1 MMDDI
6 NSSFERNRYFKG
18 KLMTTRDFEME
29 QKYFNDKR
37 RLLNRLFF
45 GGGIVCGLQV
55 IKIDEKTIS
64 IEKGL
69 AIDSSGREVMLEKN
83 IIMDKGIITA
93 ELNKLEGLEDE
104 EFMKDLYLCIQFK
117 EEEKDLV
124 NSVLENKQEHN
135 LVKDSY
141 EIFLSDESPDASDFG
156 LSYLIEDK
164 KLLCVVE
171 DIKETRTVKESQR
184 LKVWQTVPRFV
195 NPGDVFEI
203 VVTVEKG
210 YFSDAVRLEYEI
222 ESEEFEPIKK
232 DGFKIS
238 YSENLKNKDW
248 LQSYKCLVRAKETL
262 GNTSGKIRIKDGKM
276 KISIGD
282 RQYIEEV
289 QLVNSPKIIVESL
302 KERVLNEYSNRGFDD
317 AMASNKGNAICLA
330 RVSFYKYKSSYS
342 IEGVERVRANE
353 YAVSLPLMRVLD
365 NLDKKH
371 DKNAAHLKD
380 ENIVGEVREF
390 LAQTAATSAKT
401 YSSGI
406 QYIDFNSAHKVG
418 NKYFTENE
426 ISHELGIGP
435 VYIGTGLELNY
446 QDTLSGILNN
456 DSEIFYGSN
465 MVFEN
470 SDYAPDLVG
479 AEIGVVLY
487 PNRGTFRI
495 GVSIPPQK
503 HKMQGIQGINVRW
516 WAFRK

>member
-1 MMDDI
+1 MDDI
-6 NSSFERNRYFKG
+6 NSSSFERNRYFKG

-83 IIMDKGIITA
+83 VIMDKGIITA
-93 ELNKLEGLEDE
+93 ELNRLEGLEDN
-104 EFMKDLYLCIQFK
+104 EFMRDLYLCIQYK

-135 LVKDSY
+135 LVKDSCK
-141 EIFLSDESPDASDFG
+141 IFLSDERPDNSDSS

-171 DIKETRTVKESQR
+171 DIKLCRTVKESQR

-210 YFSDAVRLEYEI
+210 YFSDAVRFEYEI
-222 ESEEFEPIKK
+222 ESEEFEPVEK

-238 YSENLKNKDW
+238 YSESLKNKEW
-248 LQSYKCLVRAKETL
+248 LHKYKCLVRAKEAV
-262 GNTSGKIRIKDGKM
+262 GDTSGKIRIKDGKM

-289 QLVNSPKIIVESL
+289 QHVNSPKIIVGSL
-302 KERVLNEYSNRGFDD
+302 KEKVLEEYSNRSYDD
-317 AMASNKGNAICLA
+317 VTATTRNAICLA

-342 IEGVERVRANE
+342 IEAVERVQADE
-353 YAVSLPLMRVLD
+353 YIVSLPLMRALD
-365 NLDKKH
+365 NLDKRH
-371 DKNAAHLKD
+371 EKNAAHSSD
-380 ENIVGEVREF
+380 ENIAGEVREF

-401 YSSGI
+401 HSSGI
-406 QYIDFNSAHKVG
+406 QYIDFKNAHKVG
-418 NKYFTENE
+418 NRYFTENE

-446 QDTLSGILNN
+446 NDTLSGILNN

-465 MVFEN
+465 MIFEN

-495 GVSIPPQK
+495 GVSIPQQK
-503 HKMQGIQGINVRW
+503 HKLQGINVRW

>member
-1 MMDDI
+1 
-6 NSSFERNRYFKG
+6 
-18 KLMTTRDFEME
+18 MTTRDFEME

-64 IEKGL
+64 IEKGM

-83 IIMDKGIITA
+83 IIMDKGIINA

-104 EFMKDLYLCIQFK
+104 EFMRDLYLCIQYK

-135 LVKDSY
+135 LVKDSC
-141 EIFLSDESPDASDFG
+141 EIFLSDESPDVSDSG
-156 LSYLIEDK
+156 LSCLIEDK

-195 NPGDVFEI
+195 NSGDVFE
-203 VVTVEKG
+203 VVITVEKG

-222 ESEEFEPIKK
+222 ESEEFEPVEK

-238 YSENLKNKDW
+238 YSEGLRNKEW
-248 LQSYKCLVRAKETL
+248 LQSYKCLVRTKETL
-262 GNTSGKIRIKDGKM
+262 DGKTGKIRIKDGKI

-282 RQYIEEV
+282 RQYIKEV
-289 QLVNSPKIIVESL
+289 QLVNSPKIIVGSL
-302 KERVLNEYSNRGFDD
+302 KERVLKEYSNRSYDD
-317 AMASNKGNAICLA
+317 FLANTRNAICLA
-330 RVSFYKYKSSYS
+330 RVSIYKYKSSYS
-342 IEGVERVRANE
+342 IEAVERVRTDE
-353 YAVSLPLMRVLD
+353 YAVSLPLMRVMD
-365 NLDKKH
+365 ALDKRH
-371 DKNAAHLKD
+371 DKNAANSKD
-380 ENIVGEVREF
+380 EIIVGEVREF

-401 YSSGI
+401 NSSGI
-406 QYIDFNSAHKVG
+406 QYIDFKNAHKVG
-418 NKYFTENE
+418 NRYFTENE

-446 QDTLSGILNN
+446 NDTLSGILNN

-465 MVFEN
+465 MVFEK

-495 GVSIPPQK
+495 GVSIPQQK
-503 HKMQGIQGINVRW
+503 HKLQGINVRW

>member
-1 MMDDI
+1 MDDI
-6 NSSFERNRYFKG
+6 NSSSFERNRYFKG
-18 KLMTTRDFEME
+18 KLMTTRDFETE
-29 QKYFNDKR
+29 QQYFNDKR

-55 IKIDEKTIS
+55 LKIDEKTIS
-64 IEKGL
+64 VEKGL

-83 IIMDKGIITA
+83 IIMDKGILRA
-93 ELNKLEGLEDE
+93 ELNKIEGLEDE
-104 EFMKDLYLCIQFK
+104 EFMKDLYLCIQYK
-117 EEEKDLV
+117 EEEKDVV

-135 LVKDSY
+135 LVKDSC
-141 EIFLSDESPDASDFG
+141 EIFLSDERPDTSDFG

-171 DIKETRTVKESQR
+171 DIKETRTLKESQR

-222 ESEEFEPIKK
+222 ESEEFEPVEK

-238 YSENLKNKDW
+238 YSESLRNKDW
-248 LQSYKCLVRAKETL
+248 LHSYKCLVRAKETL
-262 GNTSGKIRIKDGKM
+262 DNKSGKIRIKDGRM

-289 QLVNSPKIIVESL
+289 QLANSPKIIVESL
-302 KERVLNEYSNRGFDD
+302 KERVLKEYSNRSYDD
-317 AMASNKGNAICLA
+317 AALSTKGNAICLA

-342 IEGVERVRANE
+342 IESVERVRADE
-353 YAVSLPLMRVLD
+353 YAVSLPLIRVLD

-371 DKNAAHLKD
+371 DKNAAHSKD
-380 ENIVGEVREF
+380 ENLVSEVREF

-401 YSSGI
+401 SSSGI
-406 QYIDFNSAHKVG
+406 QYIDFNTAQKVG

-465 MVFEN
+465 MVFED
-470 SDYAPDLVG
+470 SEYAPDIVG
-479 AEIGVVLY
+479 VNIGVILY

-495 GVSIPPQK
+495 GVSIRPQK
-503 HKMQGIQGINVRW
+503 HKQQRIDGINVRW
-516 WAFRK
+516 WAFKK

>member
-1 MMDDI
+1 MDDI
-6 NSSFERNRYFKG
+6 ISSSFERNRYFKG
-18 KLMTTRDFEME
+18 KLMTTRDFETE

-37 RLLNRLFF
+37 RLINRLFF

-64 IEKGL
+64 IENGL

-93 ELNKLEGLEDE
+93 ELNKLDGLEDE
-104 EFMKDLYLCIQFK
+104 EFMKDLYLCIQYK
-117 EEEKDLV
+117 EEAKDLV

-135 LVKDSY
+135 LVKDSS
-141 EIFLSDESPDASDFG
+141 EIFLSDESPDTSDFG
-156 LSYLIEDK
+156 LSNLIEDK
-164 KLLCVVE
+164 KLLCVLE
-171 DIKETRTVKESQR
+171 DIKQTRTMKESQR

-210 YFSDAVRLEYEI
+210 YFSDAIKLEYEI
-222 ESEEFEPIKK
+222 ESEEFEPVKN

-238 YSENLKNKDW
+238 YSEGLKNKDW
-248 LQSYKCLVRAKETL
+248 LQSYKCLVKAKNTL
-262 GNTSGKIRIKDGKM
+262 GNTTGKIRIKDGKI

-289 QLVNSPKIIVESL
+289 HLVNSPKIIVESL
-302 KERVLNEYSNRGFDD
+302 KERVLKEYSNRGFDD
-317 AMASNKGNAICLA
+317 ATKSNKGNAICLA

-342 IEGVERVRANE
+342 IESVERVRAEE
-353 YAVSLPLMRVLD
+353 YAISLPLIRVLD

-371 DKNAAHLKD
+371 DKNASHSND
-380 ENIVGEVREF
+380 QNIMGEVRAF

-401 YSSGI
+401 YSSGV
-406 QYIDFNSAHKVG
+406 QSIDFNSVQKDG
-418 NKYFTENE
+418 NKYFTEE
-426 ISHELGIGP
+426 ISHELGVGP

-446 QDTLSGILNN
+446 QDTLSGILND

-470 SDYAPDLVG
+470 SEYAPDIVG
-479 AEIGVVLY
+479 VNIGVVLY

-495 GVSIPPQK
+495 GVSIPQQK
-503 HKMQGIQGINVRW
+503 HKQQGVQGINVRW